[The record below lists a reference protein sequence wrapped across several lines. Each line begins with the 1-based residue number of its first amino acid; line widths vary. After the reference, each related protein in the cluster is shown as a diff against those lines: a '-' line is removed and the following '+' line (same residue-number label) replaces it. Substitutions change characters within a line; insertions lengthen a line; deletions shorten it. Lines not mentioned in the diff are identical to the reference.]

1 MTNAQERLI
10 EDERDLIELVKG
22 LWQQKVLILVTATV
36 VTLVAVVYVLLAT
49 PIYESKVFIEPP
61 THNDIAHLNYG
72 RGGDTGLETITVK
85 DVYDIYLGHLQSES
99 LRREFFQKI
108 YLPTLSEEKR
118 TASQDKL
125 YSDFGKILTVAVVT
139 KDVPDRFVVNV
150 NADSPERAAEWVT
163 EYAKKA
169 GDLAKKEVFANVK
182 SDATIKA
189 NNLQHQVTIAQEST
203 RKQREDEIVQLQ
215 EALLVAKSIGLEKP
229 LLIAS
234 NFSPDA
240 PAVTE
245 SSMAYM
251 RGSKALEAE
260 ISNLQKRQSDDPFI
274 DKIRPKQAALAFY
287 RDLSVDPKMI
297 AVYRQDGVVELS
309 DQPVKPKKLLIVV
322 LALVLGGMLGLMLG
336 FARYLLRKMSVS
348 PGAR

>member
-10 EDERDLIELVKG
+10 EDEKDLVELVKG
-22 LWQQKVLILVTATV
+22 LWQQKVIILVTTAL
-36 VTLVAVVYVLLAT
+36 VTLAAVAYVVLAT

-72 RGGDTGLETITVK
+72 RGGDTGLDVITIK
-85 DVYDIYLGHLQSES
+85 DVYDVYLGHLQSES
-99 LRREFFQKI
+99 LRRNFFQKV
-108 YLPTLSEEKR
+108 YLPTLSDGKR
-118 TASQDKL
+118 SGSQDKL
-125 YSDFGKILTVAVVT
+125 YSDFGKMLTVAIAA
-139 KDVPDRFVVNV
+139 KDTPERFVVTANT
-150 NADSPERAAEWVT
+150 DSPERAAEWVT

-169 GDLAKKEVFANVK
+169 GDLAKKEVLANVK
-182 SDATIKA
+182 SDATVKA

-203 RKQREDEIVQLQ
+203 RKQREDEIIQLQ

-234 NFSPDA
+234 NFSPDS

-274 DKIRPKQAALAFY
+274 DKIRAKQAALAFY
-287 RDLSVDPKMI
+287 RDLNVDPKMI

-322 LALVLGGMLGLMLG
+322 LALVLGGMLGVVLG
-336 FARYLLRKMSVS
+336 FARYLVRKMSIN
-348 PGAR
+348 PGAL